1 MDTNCAPLIADLFL
15 HAYETDCLQWIS
27 TGTHMSA
34 SYLDIYRE
42 FDSNCQERKK
52 KTLDDKCDDF
62 NFPMINFTFISSNIS
77 GTPTY
82 GITFNNLYVILGIVQ
97 IIVNIYIACI

>member
-1 MDTNCAPLIADLFL
+1 LN
-15 HAYETDCLQWIS
+15 S
-27 TGTHMSA
+27 TATA
-34 SYLDIYRE
+34 KK
-42 FDSNCQERKK
+42 ERK

-97 IIVNIYIACI
+97 IIVEGELGCTGYV